1 MKTLVLTGVILGAAA
16 LFAGVWLATKKKRFV
31 LLYGALALL
40 LVFGVLYWVLPI
52 HTFLADTPDSE
63 VTFVHLIPPEGEAAA
78 LEGDRAAG
86 VLDAL
91 RETKFAHVMDGS
103 VTLTEGETYYHLV
116 VKAQG
121 ELLNVDVYI
130 APDGTAR
137 TFARTSWR
145 YQAGD
150 PQPLAQAIQK
160 AAGFQEAMPSSTAD
174 PLAPYR
180 ALAEGVEFALPD
192 GLTRGEFCPA
202 GSPKQLDTWGSIPF
216 LNEAGAVS
224 GGLSLLQSDH
234 GTYGEFDEDG
244 RLTGIRW
251 VFNHCSF
258 EDFQPV
264 DGLDHW
270 VTARL
275 GLDVP
280 IKELESGGFEAVEEE
295 RWYAFRA
302 EPDGEVIYALWLQGE
317 AYTRDDLLKLV
328 LSVSFPQAPEVQGEA
343 QTTPFPS
350 GRVWTWDE
358 NDPIPFDFSREELD
372 AAEAVVQEALEEHA
386 REPFVRAFSIRE
398 LKTSEHYTT
407 QWFWPEYFSG
417 DSALYRDWTREDTR
431 NSMIVLAK
439 VDVEYDGTLTPMSGG
454 EGVVY
459 GFTVHKNDAG
469 EWTILEGFSTNFAW
483 E

>member
-1 MKTLVLTGVILGAAA
+1 MKELWKRPVVKIVAVVLAIVLAVALWKGIRFLKYRKQEPFKMSFDAATEELIFSPSFSFALTGHLEETTSSSGYAYPPF
-16 LFAGVWLATKKKRFV
+16 LEFAGETEGSYRFHV
-31 LLYGALALL
+31 TRRRTIQFLTIDYYDKWEKENKSALL
-40 LVFGVLYWVLPI
+40 LMRY
-52 HTFLADTPDSE
+52 DSGASL
-63 VTFVHLIPPEGEAAA
+63 VEAM
-78 LEGDRAAG
+78 ERP
-86 VLDAL
+86 
-91 RETKFAHVMDGS
+91 K
-103 VTLTEGETYYHLV
+103 
-116 VKAQG
+116 
-121 ELLNVDVYI
+121 
-130 APDGTAR
+130 P
-137 TFARTSWR
+137 
-145 YQAGD
+145 GD
-150 PQPLAQAIQK
+150 PWDAFLWTDMIELPPA
-160 AAGFQEAMPSSTAD
+160 PTADD

-328 LSVSFPQAPEVQGEA
+328 LSVSFPQTPEVQGEA

-417 DSALYRDWTREDTR
+417 DSALYRDWTREDAR

-439 VDVEYDGTLTPMSGG
+439 VDVEYDGALTPMSGG

-459 GFTVHKNDAG
+459 GFTVHKNDTG